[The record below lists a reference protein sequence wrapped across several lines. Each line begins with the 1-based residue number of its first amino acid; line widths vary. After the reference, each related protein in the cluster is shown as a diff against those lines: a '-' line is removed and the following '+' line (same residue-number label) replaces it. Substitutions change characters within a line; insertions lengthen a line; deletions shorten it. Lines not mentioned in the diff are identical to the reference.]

1 MSFLLDTV
9 TVSVLFQPRRTPRV
23 AEWIMRHD
31 GDLRLSAITFGE
43 IERGIAGVESG
54 QPVFASRLTSWSR
67 SLEAAYRDAIID
79 FGLAEALEWGRLSAR
94 LGNSE
99 PDLQLAATALVHD
112 LTVVTRNVRHFAP
125 AGVRVVNPWEA

>member
-23 AEWIMRHD
+23 AEWIAGHESA
-31 GDLRLSAITFGE
+31 LRLSAITFGE
-43 IERGIAGVESG
+43 IERGVAQEKRR
-54 QPVFASRLTSWSR
+54 QPVFAARLADWSQALQ
-67 SLEAAYRDAIID
+67 SAYRASIID

-94 LGNSE
+94 IGNRD

-112 LTVVTRNVRHFAP
+112 LTVATHNVRHFEP
-125 AGVRVVNPWEA
+125 AGVRTVNPWEG